1 MPLKIIFEKKLGTG
15 IFPDQWKEANV
26 TPVYKKNDEQIISN
40 YTPISLLPILN
51 VCEKIIFEN
60 LYVYLNANNLI
71 NTNQSGFRPED
82 SCSNQLL
89 SLVREIY
96 QSFDC
101 GLEVR
106 LVHLDMC
113 KAFDR
118 V

>member
-1 MPLKIIFEKKLGTG
+1 M
-15 IFPDQWKEANV
+15 

-82 SCSNQLL
+82 SCSNQ
-89 SLVREIY
+89 
-96 QSFDC
+96 SFDC

>member
-1 MPLKIIFEKKLGTG
+1 MPLKIIFDNILRTG

-26 TPVYKKNDEQIISN
+26 TPVHKKNDEQIISN

-101 GLEVR
+101 GLEVP